1 LMRITVRVY
10 GDLARHLGRRH
21 ALELDEGATVGT
33 LTSRMAQEAGLKRQ
47 GYLDSYKVGGSEL
60 AIMVNGRNIALLD
73 GVKTALRDG
82 DEVVLLPPSAG
93 G

>member
-1 LMRITVRVY
+1 MKVTVRVF
-10 GDLARHLGRRH
+10 GDLARPLGRRH

-47 GYLDSYKVGGSEL
+47 GYLGSYKVGGSEL
-60 AIMVNGRNIALLD
+60 AILVNGRNIDLID
-73 GVKTALRDG
+73 GVETVLRDG

>member
-1 LMRITVRVY
+1 MKVTVRVF
-10 GDLARHLGRRH
+10 GDLALPLGRRH
-21 ALELDEGATVGT
+21 TLELDEGATVGT
-33 LTSRMAQEAGLKRQ
+33 MTSRMAKEAGFKRR
-47 GYLDSYKVGGSEL
+47 GYLGSYKVGGSEL
-60 AIMVNGRNIALLD
+60 AVLVNGRNIHLLE

>member
-1 LMRITVRVY
+1 MKVKVRIF
-10 GDLARHLGRRH
+10 GDLTSILGRGQTI
-21 ALELDEGATVGT
+21 EMEEGANVRT
-33 LTSRMAQEAGLKRQ
+33 LTSRLSERAGVRRYD
-47 GYLDSYKVGGSEL
+47 YLGRYRLDGSEL
-60 AIMVNGRNIALLD
+60 AIIVNGRNIALLD